1 MTLSK
6 YHLNGYSTMAESYFR
21 DIFTI
26 KGLTREQMRAMRTL
40 TYTDN
45 SNEKTETN
53 KEEGV
58 NYEKEEECMLR
69 VVVVVEV
76 EVETKM

>member
-1 MTLSK
+1 
-6 YHLNGYSTMAESYFR
+6 MAESCFR

-26 KGLTREQMRAMRTL
+26 KGLTWEQMRAIRTL
-40 TYTDN
+40 TYTDK
-45 SNEKTETN
+45 SNEKIETN

-76 EVETKM
+76 ETKM